1 VKFYIVVDKAQVFW
15 AVNKALEQELRM
27 KTIPPAFINL
37 VWQTVRISPAY
48 AVQGVNVIY
57 LHSKIPEDLLPII
70 LAHEELHLLS
80 YELIKEFTERRKA
93 MEKSH
98 FIDHPKIN
106 KWLCETFDVKFE
118 DLISYL
124 AKFVADNSPL
134 FNPLKLLRRWK
145 MK

>member
-1 VKFYIVVDKAQVFW
+1 VKFYIVIDRAQAFW
-15 AVNKALEQELRM
+15 AVNKGLEQELKM
-27 KTIPPAFINL
+27 KVPPVVLNL
-37 VWQTVRISPAY
+37 LWKAILNSPAY
-48 AVQGVNVIY
+48 AIQGINVIY
-57 LHSKIPEDLLPII
+57 LQSKIPEELLPVI

-80 YELIKEFTERRKA
+80 YEFIKEFTERKKA

-106 KWLCETFDVKFE
+106 QWLCETFDVKFE

-124 AKFVADNSPL
+124 ASYIVDNFIL